1 MDNEAGGQGDGC
13 PKGYGCP
20 VEALMGAIGGRWKPV
35 ILYHLMGGTRRFNE
49 FRRLVPGVSQRMLTQ
64 HLRELERD
72 GLVHREVYREVPPR
86 VEYSLTARGRTMEPL
101 LHQMNQWAVAHL
113 IEASQ
118 GEGAAQS
125 HADVIGVASSGA

>member
-1 MDNEAGGQGDGC
+1 MDGREHGREH
-13 PKGYGCP
+13 GYGCA
-20 VEALMGAIGGRWKPV
+20 VEALMDAIGGRWKPV
-35 ILYHLMGGTRRFNE
+35 ILYHLMGGTRRFGE

-101 LHQMNQWAVAHL
+101 LHQMNEWAAVHL
-113 IEASQ
+113 VGTPGIEGGVPAAASAST
-118 GEGAAQS
+118 AAS
-125 HADVIGVASSGA
+125 